1 MKTLLKISWRN
12 VWRNPRRSLV
22 MIIAVAIGLWAG
34 IFVSALSFGLINQ
47 RFETTIEQHISHVQ
61 VHHKEFL
68 KDYNVGYHIA
78 EWEKLQQLLLNDDDI
93 KSFSGR
99 TLVNGMLATATITRG
114 INIIGIDP
122 AAEAITTG
130 LNQSIVSGGYFEG
143 QGENLVLI
151 GKSLADKTKL
161 RERSRLVLTFQNTEG
176 ELISALFRVGGIY
189 RSSNTSLD
197 ERNVFVH
204 QTDLNEYIGQ
214 INTVNEIAIVGY
226 DAQQAS
232 ALSNRYKAIFPEL
245 SIRTWVE
252 ISPEL
257 AYTQQLTQ
265 TMLLFIIAIILFA
278 LAFGLIN
285 TMLMSVFER
294 IRELGMLMAVGLN
307 RKKVFSMIMLET
319 TFLIFPGA
327 VAGMMLG
334 FLTTLLTHKTG
345 INLAEIGGESLN
357 QWGFTSLVHP
367 YLAPSFYAILTILVI
382 VTAFLTS
389 IYPAVKA
396 LRLKPSEAIRKE

>member
-1 MKTLLKISWRN
+1 
-12 VWRNPRRSLV
+12 
-22 MIIAVAIGLWAG
+22 
-34 IFVSALSFGLINQ
+34 
-47 RFETTIEQHISHVQ
+47 
-61 VHHKEFL
+61 
-68 KDYNVGYHIA
+68 
-78 EWEKLQQLLLNDDDI
+78 
-93 KSFSGR
+93 
-99 TLVNGMLATATITRG
+99 
-114 INIIGIDP
+114 
-122 AAEAITTG
+122 
-130 LNQSIVSGGYFEG
+130 
-143 QGENLVLI
+143 LVLI

-278 LAFGLIN
+278 LTFGLIN

-319 TFLIFPGA
+319 TFLILPGA
-327 VAGMMLG
+327 VAGMLLG